1 MADLQ
6 LTIGD
11 IKVAT
16 GSVTD
21 TVVYNSQTFD
31 VCLINMTFQKKMYY
45 PTEFHAKL
53 ELSLSS
59 TNTDQTWKKVLA
71 TDIEDTF
78 KYQKA
83 KLEVVTVS
91 KDDSTHD
98 TTVTPEDTIG
108 EDYYV
113 HDVRPQYQPDSLFV
127 ELTICSLDKLLTLN
141 QECNTYVCKTLSD
154 ILGDVLPNYKAPYN
168 ADTKLT
174 CDVSGMQVLQIDT
187 NTKDD
192 KDNEVMKEHK
202 FPYLVQYNESFY
214 DLLKR
219 TTNRWGEF
227 LFWENGTLNIGYDN
241 ASKVKDLGPY
251 TDIYYFDIDDV
262 KLNIPAAGSYDYAAV
277 YDENVANKP
286 IKKDPYQVYGKFG
299 KFNGQGDIYGFSV
312 ASRFF
317 QNEESLTTWALGA
330 LADDLWDLL
339 AETVYVNSSNKDFND
354 KYFEDQSEA
363 DQYNDKKTE
372 LNLYTEYDSEYHK
385 DTTKYSEILGKETV
399 ARKNAIRIKYST
411 NWPKLKLGDLV
422 NVYDN
427 TFIVVEITATCPDE
441 LRIENN
447 KYVTVRTGQTNYFEV
462 IAIAQNSD
470 TKFYP
475 ATLPTGHVRLSG
487 PQVATIV
494 DMDDPLKANRVRV
507 VYDWQPE
514 GASTDETQYSP
525 WLLYAAGSHGSP
537 RGGRHL
543 NGTKVLVGFVNGNIE
558 RPYVLGNI
566 QEADT
571 FVELKDVDLETP
583 GKRKFQMWDHEGGI
597 QKFITG
603 LVSPAVGMISSFSPD
618 VDYWSWSDSDK
629 NLAYAGGFKI
639 TDRLGLYNISGST
652 EEREVKID
660 SPWGEVKVNAF
671 TGITISAPNG
681 DVKIKG
687 KNVEIAAGNNLKLS
701 SGNNV
706 GYHLAWAKGENPS
719 LSSVLSDIC
728 CKIIEKIGEKVQLI
742 DLTFIRSTLEVV
754 FRPQEGCMT
763 LKSNR
768 YMKIETGTDECEYPM
783 VSYSKEKMKKIADQ
797 EAKSTILS
805 SIGSS
810 SSVIPGS
817 SVFNLSMLKGLI
829 DIIHKLPGIA
839 TAWSDDYRRRYDNLI
854 FQKNLFNSAITNLKK
869 CSNAEDYKNTS
880 VCDDYST
887 LKEGIWDITDE
898 SVWDENNLN
907 FTDNV
912 KVDGNALDIVAEIC
926 RTRNR
931 NISFTKKDSKG
942 LAEGIVTKRKY
953 YRGIIV
959 DRVNR
964 LRKSIHDLKPIE
976 LSEIDLGKQL
986 SDWVGYFRPYP
997 DDFIKNLKT
1006 ALSKDNLNGL
1016 PGFTPTEDMKN
1027 LDKNFDQQADAV
1039 LWKKYMARLVVV
1051 KFLHS
1056 LGFTEELRRQI
1067 TIDNELK
1074 TIESP
1079 NLSLLDPNA
1088 DKSLVNDDYWKNYAE
1103 SLSGVPAIKKGDTF
1117 LSSVADSAK
1126 DAVSGT
1132 VSFDDIKGFIEN
1144 FSWTE
1149 AKKGGILFGYNG
1161 KTYELKGQQIEL
1173 HETIEPSL
1181 KSITETSAGIDKW
1194 DKKRLIKFMNALRK
1208 EVGNFLTEGN

>member
-441 LRIENN
+441 LRIDNN